1 MAIAPVLLQGPCCK
15 VGRGEIL
22 QPNSEEVSWWALQ
35 DSNLRP
41 LPCQP
46 ASRGWQHLVPSDTFR
61 NHEGH
66 TSAHHPADS
75 HDLVGVRRG
84 LAAFLL
90 QEPAGALLSVREV
103 AKLLGV
109 STPIVYRLCEL
120 GDLAHVHVNHAIRIA
135 PEAVAGFLE
144 RQSTRKSA
152 QKSRGA
158 PVREPQK

>member
-1 MAIAPVLLQGPCCK
+1 
-15 VGRGEIL
+15 
-22 QPNSEEVSWWALQ
+22 
-35 DSNLRP
+35 
-41 LPCQP
+41 
-46 ASRGWQHLVPSDTFR
+46 
-61 NHEGH
+61 
-66 TSAHHPADS
+66 
-75 HDLVGVRRG
+75 
-84 LAAFLL
+84 LL

-120 GDLAHVHVNHAIRIA
+120 GDLAHVHVSHAIRIA